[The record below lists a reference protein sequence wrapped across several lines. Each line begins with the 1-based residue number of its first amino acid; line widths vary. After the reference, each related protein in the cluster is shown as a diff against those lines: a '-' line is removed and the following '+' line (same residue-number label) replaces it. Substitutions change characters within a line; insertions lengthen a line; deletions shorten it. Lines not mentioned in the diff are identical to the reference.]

1 MKHDIL
7 EADAVL
13 LLKPRVLC
21 VIPVEVIH
29 EPSAEHKKCAIGAHR
44 HRVSVCHSVPGV
56 VPTLWLRG
64 TMVTDV
70 GIGDPGDPEL
80 TTAADVMR
88 AVVLATVSEC
98 AVTVLAAAVIRLA
111 W

>member
-1 MKHDIL
+1 M
-7 EADAVL
+7 
-13 LLKPRVLC
+13 
-21 VIPVEVIH
+21 
-29 EPSAEHKKCAIGAHR
+29 ST
-44 HRVSVCHSVPGV
+44 VCPGV

-70 GIGDPGDPEL
+70 WIGDPGDPEL